1 MARFDVNAARAQ
13 RLEALGRTWSFE
25 LDDESFTLPTELTR
39 ATAKALRELDDN
51 DVDGLLGLLMGEQQ
65 FARFERHEVTM
76 QDIAAIL
83 EAYGKETGLG
93 LGKAEPRRVR
103 RRTRRGPR
111 SGPAP
116 LLRDRSA
123 RLAP

>member
-25 LDDESFTLPTELTR
+25 LDTESYTLPTELTR
-39 ATAKALRELDDN
+39 ATARALRKLDDN
-51 DVDGLLGLLMGEQQ
+51 DVDGLLRLLLGEKQ
-65 FARFERHEVTM
+65 FTRFEQHEVTM

-93 LGKAEPRRVR
+93 LGE
-103 RRTRRGPR
+103 G
-111 SGPAP
+111 
-116 LLRDRSA
+116 
-123 RLAP
+123 

>member
-25 LDDESFTLPTELTR
+25 LDGESYTLPTELTR
-39 ATAKALRELDDN
+39 ATAKALRKLDDN
-51 DVDGLLGLLMGEQQ
+51 DVDGLLRLLLGEKQ
-65 FARFERHEVTM
+65 FTRFEQHEVTM

-93 LGKAEPRRVR
+93 LGE
-103 RRTRRGPR
+103 G
-111 SGPAP
+111 
-116 LLRDRSA
+116 
-123 RLAP
+123 